1 MTIKKNV
8 VCSSAILGTEMHV
21 NVYGKKGLP
30 IVVFPTLGQAPE
42 SLEEAGVIDE
52 LADYL
57 DSGTVQLFCAE
68 TIDHE
73 SWGSAADPE
82 QRAQRQETYYHFV
95 VDELVPLVHKVS
107 GGDARPLALGCDTG
121 ATQAAIVAL
130 RRPDLFQG
138 CVCLSGCYDSRRYFG
153 DWMDATLYDN
163 TPCAFLAQMPVDHP
177 YVAVYNQRQLLFCTG
192 QEASEADSLRSTR
205 EMDTQLARLGVE
217 AWCDYWGGDVTHTW
231 FWWKKQLRYFLP
243 IVLADVEKTTAAEKP
258 AKKRATTRKKATT
271 TKAATTK
278 AAAKPAAKKTAVTK
292 AAAKPAAKAEEKPA
306 AKKAATTKAAAA
318 KAEEKPATKAAA
330 TKTAAKPAAKK
341 PAAAKTTAAKAAT
354 KTTAVAKAE
363 KPAAPAKAVK
373 AAAPAKAEKAAVP
386 AKAVKAAAPAKATKA
401 AAPAKAEDAPKAAPA
416 AKKATAKPA
425 TKAAAKPATKATATK
440 AAAKPAAK
448 TSAAKKPAKGSAT
461 K

>member
-1 MTIKKNV
+1 MTKMKNA

-21 NVYGKKGLP
+21 NVYGTKGLP

-42 SLEEAGVIDE
+42 SLEEAGVIDD

-57 DSGTVQLFCAE
+57 DSGTIQLFCTQ
-68 TIDHE
+68 TIDDE
-73 SWGSAADPE
+73 SWGSDADPE
-82 QRAQRQETYYHFV
+82 TRAQRQETYYHYV

-107 GGDARPLALGCDTG
+107 GSDARPLALGCDTG

-163 TPCAFLAQMPVDHP
+163 TPCAFLPQMPVDHP

-192 QEASEADSLRSTR
+192 QEASEADSLRATR
-205 EMDTQLARLGVE
+205 EMDAQLARLGVE
-217 AWCDYWGGDVTHTW
+217 AWCDYWGADVTHTW

-258 AKKRATTRKKATT
+258 AKKRATTRKKAAP
-271 TKAATTK
+271 KA
-278 AAAKPAAKKTAVTK
+278 AAAKPAATKAEEPAAKKSAATK
-292 AAAKPAAKAEEKPA
+292 AAAVKTTAKAEEKPAAKKPAAKKATATKTAAKAEEKPA
-306 AKKAATTKAAAA
+306 AKAAAPKAAAKKAATA
-318 KAEEKPATKAAA
+318 
-330 TKTAAKPAAKK
+330 
-341 PAAAKTTAAKAAT
+341 

-363 KPAAPAKAVK
+363 KPAAPAKATK
-373 AAAPAKAEKAAVP
+373 AAAPAKTA
-386 AKAVKAAAPAKATKA
+386 KAAAPAKATKA
-401 AAPAKAEDAPKAAPA
+401 AAPAKATKAAAPAKATQAAAPAKAEDAPKAVAPAKKAA
-416 AKKATAKPA
+416 AKKP
-425 TKAAAKPATKATATK
+425 AAAKPATKPAATK
-440 AAAKPAAK
+440 PA
-448 TSAAKKPAKGSAT
+448 AAKKPAKGSASA